1 MPTDTALRLEQRGL
15 AATWSG
21 LRVAYAAGGDGESD
35 TRVDLRN
42 FAAFVRDPTALVT
55 CLLLPHCCSVRL
67 EMQVRQTPSSK
78 SNITTTACSA
88 PVYATGS
95 HGLRSCHP
103 EIFADGIKILAIQA
117 KETKETIDDY
127 ATLDGAPFTPS
138 LPCPSA
144 VHMMLDKASPRMR
157 ISSDCCLPSK
167 RHHRYRETLAE

>member
-67 EMQVRQTPSSK
+67 EMQVHLPGLQDGPPFMLLMPRPCILHGMFGKGITMDWTSS
-78 SNITTTACSA
+78 
-88 PVYATGS
+88 
-95 HGLRSCHP
+95 
-103 EIFADGIKILAIQA
+103 
-117 KETKETIDDY
+117 
-127 ATLDGAPFTPS
+127 
-138 LPCPSA
+138 
-144 VHMMLDKASPRMR
+144 VH
-157 ISSDCCLPSK
+157 CLPSTVLRLHNTK
-167 RHHRYRETLAE
+167 RLVANWQITSACT